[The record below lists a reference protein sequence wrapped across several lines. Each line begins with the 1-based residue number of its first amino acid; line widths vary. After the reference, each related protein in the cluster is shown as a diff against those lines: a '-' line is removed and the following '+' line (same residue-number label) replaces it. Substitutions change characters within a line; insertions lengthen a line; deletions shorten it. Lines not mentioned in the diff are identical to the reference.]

1 VAENEFTS
9 VGSRRLSPV
18 RARSSARGRLG
29 KSGADMGR
37 PGGDAE
43 GSTPEVIG
51 LRILTPWLRVTGR
64 HEQTSR
70 RDIP

>member
-1 VAENEFTS
+1 
-9 VGSRRLSPV
+9 
-18 RARSSARGRLG
+18 
-29 KSGADMGR
+29 MGR